1 MKGQSFVK
9 RLGFALH
16 GLRLAVARERS
27 LRTHLLAAAALLA
40 VLLATRPA
48 PLWWAILAL
57 AAGLVLVA
65 ELFNSA
71 LETLLDHLHPGRHP
85 AIGAAKDIAAG
96 AVLMAC
102 AVAVLAGAA
111 FLLHWLTA

>member
-1 MKGQSFVK
+1 MKGQPFGK

-27 LRTHLLAAAALLA
+27 LRTHLLAATALLA

-48 PLWWAILAL
+48 PLWWVLLAL
-57 AAGLVLVA
+57 AVGLVLVA

-71 LETLLDHLHPGRHP
+71 LETLLDHLHPGQHP
-85 AIGAAKDIAAG
+85 EIGTAKDIAAG
-96 AVLMAC
+96 AVLVAC

-111 FLLHWLTA
+111 FLLYGLA